1 MALQSAEIEKND
13 INTDLNAV
21 NPTPLTTDKRNEV
34 SRSIALSEK
43 TSRKKK
49 INSKNWKRFVAM
61 ISRQR
66 GESYI
71 NSKGKLTPKEVPPE
85 LLCTARCRLKCNNIK
100 IDHKAI
106 YSNHSMKLKK
116 MPKMHASL
124 VVLRHICLS
133 RWLFLRLIK
142 NISFKYFINCDG
154 VKRKVC
160 KKHLYAI
167 HRIGP
172 AKVSHIWKQVGTGQ
186 PTAKTCHQG
195 KHSNQ
200 PHKIL
205 KEVKDKV
212 K

>member
-1 MALQSAEIEKND
+1 MHTAEMALQSAEIETND

-49 INSKNWKRFVAM
+49 INS
-61 ISRQR
+61 
-66 GESYI
+66 
-71 NSKGKLTPKEVPPE
+71 
-85 LLCTARCRLKCNNIK
+85 TARCRLKCNNIK

-142 NISFKYFINCDG
+142 NISFKYFVNCDG

-160 KKHLYAI
+160 KKPLYAI

-195 KHSNQ
+195 MHSNQ
-200 PHKIL
+200 PHTIL